1 MTAEALQE
9 KLERDPFSPIRL
21 RLTDGRA
28 IEMTNP
34 DVAFISH
41 QSVYIF
47 KIKRKGG
54 KVADQSFLISLRH
67 IVSIEDMEPA
77 GSV

>member
-9 KLERDPFSPIRL
+9 KLERDPFTPVRL

-28 IEMTNP
+28 IKITNP